1 VDECSRGMTKLEV
14 RDVVSLFNPILY
26 CTGDVA
32 NLASFQGQNHAIIEF
47 LNPCTF
53 LLSSIAFCLASAS
66 VNFVCIPGILSALI
80 TPC

>member
-1 VDECSRGMTKLEV
+1 MTKLEV
-14 RDVVSLFNPILY
+14 RDVSQFNLVIH
-26 CTGDVA
+26 CTGDGVA